1 MEMRPVKIKRPEFI
15 QGFRPGWAL
24 TAVLAVLGLVF
35 LSLGNWQRERAQGK
49 DISQAAFDTAPLVT
63 SLGGSPPD
71 WARAVLTGRLDL
83 ARHLLLDN
91 KLYRGR
97 AGVHVLTPLEL
108 AQSGE
113 LVLINRGWLPLP
125 PDRSALPEIPTP
137 GDLIEVRGRLAPIS
151 QPGVQLGEPAALQ
164 PDRWPQLMVYPDW
177 DRIETAL
184 GREVHDKVLYLDA
197 DHDAGFEDRNWTPFT
212 MGPDRHRA
220 YAVQWY
226 GLAITALVIWLVLGF
241 RAGRSKD
248 T

>member
-1 MEMRPVKIKRPEFI
+1 MEMRPVKIKSP
-15 QGFRPGWAL
+15 GNVGPFRPGWAL

-35 LSLGNWQRERAQGK
+35 LSLGNWQRERAQDK
-49 DISQAAFDTAPLVT
+49 VVSQTAFDTAPLVT
-63 SLGGSPPD
+63 RLEGSPPD
-71 WARAVLTGRLDL
+71 WARAVLAGRLDGE
-83 ARHLLLDN
+83 RHLLLDN
-91 KLYRGR
+91 KLFRGR

-108 AQSGE
+108 ENSGE
-113 LVLINRGWLPLP
+113 LLLVNRGWLPLP

-137 GDLIEVRGRLAPIS
+137 GEVMEMRGRLAPIS
-151 QPGVQLGEPAALQ
+151 QPGVQLGEPATLQ

-177 DRIETAL
+177 ERIETAL
-184 GREVHDKVLYLDA
+184 GRPVHRKVLYLDV
-197 DHDAGFEDRNWTPFT
+197 DHSAGFDDRNWTPFT

-226 GLAITALVIWLVLGF
+226 GLAITALVIWLILGF